1 MIQNIYIEEEVR
13 HHPKTLEILA
23 RYPKATI
30 TECQH
35 YGAVFNSTA
44 QNFRL
49 QKIQPSLILAKKENR
64 RVLKTPDGYGVG
76 GNHNYYFSHMLNCL
90 YDCRYCFL
98 QGMYRSAHYVVF
110 VNYEDFIDDIKT
122 TSEQH
127 MQPSW
132 FFSGYD
138 CDSLAMEPVTGFM
151 DFALSEFADLPNTW
165 LEIRTKSTQIRSLL
179 EREPLDNCV
188 VAYSF
193 TPDEIAKQHEHKVP
207 SVAKRILAA
216 RRLQDHGWKVG
227 IRLDPLIDTP
237 SFQQDYAA
245 LVEQLFTRLNANE
258 VHSVSYGSFRLPRD
272 FFKKI
277 IKLYPKESLFAAD
290 LTENDPMVSYPPD
303 KEQLQRQF
311 VSDQLTRHIDESRIF
326 PCDIS

>member
-1 MIQNIYIEEEVR
+1 MIQNIYIEESVR
-13 HHPKTLEILA
+13 DHPKTNEIIS
-23 RYPKATI
+23 RYPKASVTA
-30 TECQH
+30 CKH
-35 YGAVFNSTA
+35 YGNIFNSSA

-49 QKIQPSLILAKKENR
+49 QKSQPSLILARKENR
-64 RVLKTPDGYGVG
+64 RVLETPASYGIG

-122 TSEQH
+122 ASDQH
-127 MQPSW
+127 SQPSW

-151 DFALSEFADLPNTW
+151 DFALDRFSTMRNAQ

-179 EREPLDNCV
+179 DRKPLSNCV

-193 TPDEIAKQHEHKVP
+193 TPTEIAEKHEHKVP
-207 SVAKRILAA
+207 SVAKRIHAA
-216 RRLQDHGWKVG
+216 QRLQNAGWKIG
-227 IRLDPLIDTP
+227 LRLDPLIDTP
-237 SFQQDYAA
+237 TFEKDYKA
-245 LVEQLFTRLNANE
+245 LIEQLFNE
-258 VHSVSYGSFRLPRD
+258 LDADRVHSVSYGSFRLPRD

-277 IKLYPKESLFAAD
+277 IKLYPKEPLLAGD
-290 LTENDPMVSYPPD
+290 LTENSPMVSYPVE
-303 KEQLQRQF
+303 KEQFQRRLVEEQLVKF
-311 VSDQLTRHIDESRIF
+311 VDESRIF